1 MAAHSDERQCAVNY
15 LNGWLGTGQTTN
27 IRSQPPATSAYS
39 RSTLQSCLTLSVTSK
54 TVLLCCH
61 LVSRSLARP
70 LLGGLGLGLASVVFL
85 LKSLLTTD
93 GNSSVSRRQQ
103 ITFLAIRSSSTS
115 SMDYTLPRLRTKFG
129 GEWAFSHAGP
139 ATWNTLPDNIRT
151 VADPVKFRK
160 LLKSRFS

>member
-1 MAAHSDERQCAVNY
+1 MAAHSGERQCAVNY

-27 IRSQPPATSAYS
+27 IRSQPPATSANS

-103 ITFLAIRSSSTS
+103 ITFLATLIFHLIDGLLSTTAAYEVRRRVGVLTCGS
-115 SMDYTLPRLRTKFG
+115 CHLEHSARQHPHRG
-129 GEWAFSHAGP
+129 
-139 ATWNTLPDNIRT
+139 
-151 VADPVKFRK
+151 
-160 LLKSRFS
+160 